1 MILKI
6 LHFQCTNGV
15 SIDQAASSSNGNY
28 LNMAQSCNPNTA
40 ENMQLK
46 FSSST
51 ERLVGAPEME
61 ALMNLIGAAK

>member
-1 MILKI
+1 
-6 LHFQCTNGV
+6 
-15 SIDQAASSSNGNY
+15 
-28 LNMAQSCNPNTA
+28 MAQSCNPNTA

-51 ERLVGAPEME
+51 KRLVGAPEME